1 MPLQAVT
8 FPRSDRVFAR
18 FVADVLAAR
27 QAKAD
32 QPELERRLRS
42 VYPRAVIRARE
53 TLGGYDVDPVWY
65 VYRDGRP
72 LSRAAADWWTAP
84 GVAEATFAEG
94 GPYLTAN
101 DAMCALHGLPP
112 GGLAGR
118 RWVEFATEAAVAEAK
133 ALWQRLRV
141 DGWPDAGDAIQST
154 FTLLRADGRLLPVEY
169 RTMPAGYGT
178 FRTWQRPL
186 GEPEEPVGSPDAP
199 TVRVATSSRG

>member
-18 FVADVLAAR
+18 FVADVLAAG

-53 TLGGYDVDPVWY
+53 ALGGYDLETVWY

-72 LSRAAADWWTAP
+72 LTRAAANWWTEP

-112 GGLAGR
+112 GGLVGR
-118 RWVEFATEAAVAEAK
+118 RWVEFATSAAVVEAK
-133 ALWQRLRV
+133 TLWQRLRS
-141 DGWPDAGDAIQST
+141 DWPSSGGAIQST
-154 FTLLRADGRLLPVEY
+154 FTIVRADGRLQPVEY
-169 RTMPAGYGT
+169 HTVPEGDGT

-186 GEPEEPVGSPDAP
+186 GEAEEQIGPPDEP
-199 TVRVATSSRG
+199 TVRVATPSPG